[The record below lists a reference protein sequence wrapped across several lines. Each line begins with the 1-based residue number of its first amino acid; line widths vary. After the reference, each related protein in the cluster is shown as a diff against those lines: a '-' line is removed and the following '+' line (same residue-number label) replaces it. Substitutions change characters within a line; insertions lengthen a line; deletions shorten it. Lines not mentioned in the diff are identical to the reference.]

1 MAQAKPKRKAKAV
14 KKAVKA
20 RPQRL
25 AKKAAPRR
33 RRAAKPSLAKEFG
46 DLADKLSSI
55 GRTVFEQGTE
65 RAGEVAR
72 AGITAFGQGREKI
85 ASEIAAIKRAALT
98 RAKR

>member
-1 MAQAKPKRKAKAV
+1 MAQAKTKRKAKAV

-20 RPQRL
+20 RTQRI

-46 DLADKLSSI
+46 ALADKITSL

-72 AGITAFGQGREKI
+72 AGIMAFGQGRKKI
-85 ASEIAAIKRAALT
+85 ASEIAAVKRATLT
-98 RAKR
+98 RAKP